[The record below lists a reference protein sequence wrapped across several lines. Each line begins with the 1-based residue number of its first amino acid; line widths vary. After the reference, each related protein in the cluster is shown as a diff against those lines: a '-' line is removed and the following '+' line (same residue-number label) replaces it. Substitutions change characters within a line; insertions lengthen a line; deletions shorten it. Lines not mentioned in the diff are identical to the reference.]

1 LKVEVLYASPVHLA
15 VQAARK
21 CYASEGLSDSN
32 EAGLGPKD
40 QTLLKRIVESGHH
53 SVIEHAVFT
62 FDVDGISR
70 GCLQEFA
77 RHRIASLSVKSTRYT
92 LGRLKSEAPFVS
104 YEDDWDRAATYL
116 VDSRDEWVNTR
127 AVYALEDV
135 RMGAHAGIPN
145 DTLKYCL
152 PESFKTSLIWTI
164 NARSLRNFLTLRS
177 APQAHWEIRQLAAE
191 IVKVVPAAYH
201 VLFHDVISTCNEET
215 VCP

>member
-1 LKVEVLYASPVHLA
+1 MKVELLYTSPIELA

-32 EAGLGPKD
+32 EVGLGTKD
-40 QTLLKRIVESGHH
+40 RALLQRIVESGHH
-53 SVIEHAVFT
+53 SVIEHIVFT

-92 LGRLKSEAPFVS
+92 LGRLKGEAPFTS
-104 YEDDWDRAATYL
+104 IEDDCERASKYL
-116 VDSRDEWVNTR
+116 VSTGNAWIDGRSLQM
-127 AVYALEDV
+127 LEDV
-135 RMGAHAGIPN
+135 RIGASSGIPN
-145 DTLKYCL
+145 DILKYNI

-164 NARSLRNFLTLRS
+164 NARSLRNFLSLRT

-191 IVKVVPAAYH
+191 VVKVIPTEFLL
-201 VLFHDVISTCNEET
+201 LFHDVLCNEET